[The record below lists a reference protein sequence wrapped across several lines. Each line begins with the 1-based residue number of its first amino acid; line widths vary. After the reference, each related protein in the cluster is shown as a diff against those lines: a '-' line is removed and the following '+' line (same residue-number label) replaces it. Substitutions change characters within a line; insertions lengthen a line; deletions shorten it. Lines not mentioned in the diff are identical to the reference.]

1 LAEVKRK
8 RRYDAS
14 GRRAQAR
21 RNREAILDAAER
33 QFLEGGYA
41 ATTVAAIARE
51 AGVSVETVYKG
62 FGGKPGLVRALFDRG
77 LVGRGPVP
85 AYLRADAVRE
95 QESDPAAIMRAW
107 SAISTEVTSTVVPV
121 LLLMRSAAATD
132 ADMAALV
139 AATDQARLERMRDHA
154 RFLSERGHL
163 RQGVTMEEAADV
175 LWTCSSVELYE
186 LLVLRRGWP
195 LPRYAQFLA
204 DYMIGMLLP
213 RDRAG
218 GAEGAESS
226 AEVSSGST

>member
-1 LAEVKRK
+1 MERILADVKGK

-51 AGVSVETVYKG
+51 AGVSVETIYKG
-62 FGGKPGLVRALFDRG
+62 FGGKPGLVRALFDRA

-85 AYLRADAVRE
+85 AYLRADAVRD
-95 QESDPAAIMRAW
+95 QESDPAAIMREW
-107 SAISTEVTSTVVPV
+107 SAIATEVTSTAVPV

-132 ADMAALV
+132 AEMAALV
-139 AATDQARLERMRDHA
+139 AATDDARLERMRHHA
-154 RFLSERGHL
+154 RFLAERGHL
-163 RQGVTMEEAADV
+163 RQGVTVEEAADV
-175 LWTCSSVELYE
+175 LWTSSSVELYE

-195 LPRYAQFLA
+195 LPRYAEFLA
-204 DYMIGMLLP
+204 DYMIGTLLP
-213 RDRAG
+213 RDRPAG
-218 GAEGAESS
+218 A
-226 AEVSSGST
+226 